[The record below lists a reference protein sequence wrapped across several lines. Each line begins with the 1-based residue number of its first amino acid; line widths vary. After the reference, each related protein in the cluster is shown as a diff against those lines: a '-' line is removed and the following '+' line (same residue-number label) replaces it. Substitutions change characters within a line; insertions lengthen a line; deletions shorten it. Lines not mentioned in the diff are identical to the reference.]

1 MPGFVIK
8 ELPEDLHHH
17 LRELAKEN
25 RRSMTQEAIILLEEA
40 IGRRQAKTELPPPI
54 RGKFPLTA
62 KFLDEA
68 KREGRP

>member
-8 ELPEDLHHH
+8 ELPEDIHRNLS
-17 LRELAKEN
+17 ELAKEN

-54 RGKFPLTA
+54 KGKFLLTA
-62 KFLDEA
+62 KFLDQA
-68 KREGRP
+68 KRTGRP